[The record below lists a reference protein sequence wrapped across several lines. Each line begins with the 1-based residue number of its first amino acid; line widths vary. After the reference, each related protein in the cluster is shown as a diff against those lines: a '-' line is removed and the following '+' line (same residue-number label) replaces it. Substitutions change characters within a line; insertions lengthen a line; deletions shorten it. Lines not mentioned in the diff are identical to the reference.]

1 MAKNPSS
8 IGAYHPTLEV
18 FTVSVFW
25 LMIDDETNMNL
36 PVWGVVVSPKKQT
49 TEMTRVA

>member
-1 MAKNPSS
+1 
-8 IGAYHPTLEV
+8 
-18 FTVSVFW
+18 
-25 LMIDDETNMNL
+25 MIDDETNMNL